1 MFIGHFAPAFAAAA
15 ASRRA
20 PKLATLFVAAQL
32 VDWAFFGFAI
42 VGVESMRITPGITTM
57 NGMDLFHMPYTH
69 SLLGSAVW
77 AVIFGLI
84 VLAAYRDIAAGILA
98 SFVVISHWILD
109 FLVHAPDL
117 TLAGAQPKLG
127 LGLWNYPWIEMP
139 LEILITVS
147 SLAWYM
153 RRTKGPVG
161 PPIILIA
168 VLLLFQ
174 AIDWFGPPP
183 AEAGLQLYLTALLSY
198 AIATALAWWV
208 DDTRWHKREVGLAVP
223 TMRR

>member
-1 MFIGHFAPAFAAAA
+1 MYIGHFAPAFAAAA
-15 ASRRA
+15 ISPRA

-32 VDWAFFGFAI
+32 VDWAFFI
-42 VGVESMRITPGITTM
+42 LVTVGIEAFRITPGITVM
-57 NGMDLFHMPYTH
+57 SAMDLYHMPYTH

-84 VLAAYRDIAAGILA
+84 ITAAYRDFAAGVLA
-98 SFVVISHWILD
+98 AFVVISHWILD

-117 TLAGAQPKLG
+117 TIAGTPPKLG

-161 PPIILIA
+161 PPFILITI
-168 VLLLFQ
+168 LLLFQ
-174 AIDWFGPPP
+174 TIDWFGPHPQT
-183 AEAGLQLYLTALLSY
+183 AGLQLQLIALSSF